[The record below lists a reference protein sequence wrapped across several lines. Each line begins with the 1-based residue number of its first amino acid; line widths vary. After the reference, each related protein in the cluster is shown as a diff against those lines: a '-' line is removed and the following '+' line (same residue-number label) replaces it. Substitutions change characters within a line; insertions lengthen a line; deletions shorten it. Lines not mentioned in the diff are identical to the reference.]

1 MARTQ
6 TRDLQKELDNALMA
20 LHYTRQK
27 LIESQEELRKLKWM
41 LVQKEESDGK
51 HS

>member
-41 LVQKEESDGK
+41 PVQKEEADGK